1 MRHARQPEPCLSAA
15 LARRIH
21 RARCLIVFEVY
32 SGPNPYLRDPPL
44 EYDLLMLFDDILD
57 ALDVRLDPFALCEVR
72 GETSLGLGRRPHAV
86 LHYVL
91 AGQGTITVDGYPA
104 ISAAAGSM
112 VLIPAFSAHSL
123 HASGTG
129 IDAFPD
135 CRPLDVS
142 MEHLRSGAGTG
153 VFAAICGRVSV
164 VYRGL
169 SGTMDLLRAPI
180 IENLEASDPVHVA
193 LRGFVAELASP
204 TIGTRALARTLLLQ
218 CIILL
223 FRRRMAAG
231 DPSMVWLHGLS
242 DEALW
247 GALRDLLDRP
257 ALDHTVDTLAEKVG
271 MSRANFANRF
281 RSAYG
286 VGPIDFLRSVRLRR
300 AAELLVMS
308 DLPVKRIAR
317 MVGYESR
324 TYFSRAFK
332 DEHGAAPDAF
342 RKTIA
347 VESKHP

>member
-1 MRHARQPEPCLSAA
+1 MLRPGSRRRETLSASVPYCP
-15 LARRIH
+15 RG
-21 RARCLIVFEVY
+21 VFKVE
-32 SGPNPYLRDPPL
+32 SISPIPTLG
-44 EYDLLMLFDDILD
+44 YDLHMMFDDILD
-57 ALDVRLDPFALCEVR
+57 ALDVRLDPFALCEIR
-72 GETSLGLGRRPHAV
+72 GEASLGLGRRSHAV

-91 AGQGTITVDGYPA
+91 AGQGTITVDGHPA
-104 ISAAAGSM
+104 IPASVGSM
-112 VLIPAFSAHSL
+112 ILIPAFAAHSL

-129 IDAFPD
+129 IGTFPD

-142 MEHLRSGAGTG
+142 MAHLQAGAGSG

-169 SGTMDLLRAPI
+169 SGTMDLLRVPI
-180 IENLEASDPVHVA
+180 IENLDPSDRVHAA
-193 LRGFVAELASP
+193 LQELVTELANP
-204 TIGTRALARTLLLQ
+204 TVGTRALARTLLLQ

-223 FRRRMAAG
+223 YRRRMASG
-231 DPSMVWLHGLS
+231 DPSMAWLQGLS

-247 GALRDLLDRP
+247 GALRELLDRP
-257 ALDHTVDTLAEKVG
+257 DLDHTVDSLAEKVG
-271 MSRANFANRF
+271 MSRANFASRF
-281 RSAYG
+281 SSAYG

-332 DEHGAAPDAF
+332 DEHGASPDAF
-342 RKTIA
+342 RRTVA
-347 VESKHP
+347 VDLIRP